1 MDTESSHNAMPIATA
16 VKNVS
21 VKFSPLLSELSN
33 GITGRKVQY
42 ELQLYALQRL

>member
-33 GITGRKVQY
+33 DVIGHKVQY
-42 ELQLYALQRL
+42 ELQFHALRWL